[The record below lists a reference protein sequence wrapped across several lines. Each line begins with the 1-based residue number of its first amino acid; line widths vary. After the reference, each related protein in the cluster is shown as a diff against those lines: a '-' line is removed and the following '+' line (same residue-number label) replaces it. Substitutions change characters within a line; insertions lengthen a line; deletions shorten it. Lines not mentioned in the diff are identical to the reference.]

1 MNHTRIKKSHQ
12 ISSLAHVL
20 NFPNCFTRVVIDSLI
35 RKAYDES
42 AYVSILRIPW
52 KAYEFSFTSCSSPSG
67 FYDKFLVFPI
77 VLPFVDALN
86 RPHALAFGDP
96 ITWIVL
102 EFLWLDGLLD
112 IFLEFNLMASLGSIV
127 FLNLLRLLYA
137 LVSVMNLKHVQ

>member
-1 MNHTRIKKSHQ
+1 LTRTRIKKSHQ

-52 KAYEFSFTSCSSPSG
+52 KAYEFSFTSCSFPSS
-67 FYDKFLVFPI
+67 FYKIFLVLH
-77 VLPFVDALN
+77 VVSPFVDVLN
-86 RPHALAFGDP
+86 RIQALAFGDP

-102 EFLWLDGLLD
+102 ECLWLDSLLD
-112 IFLEFNLMASLGSIV
+112 LCLEFNLVTSVGLIV
-127 FLNLLRLLYA
+127 FLNLLQLLYA
-137 LVSVMNLKHVQ
+137 LVSVINLKHI